1 MSGTR
6 FKINIFLSAAFLP
19 VLLTGCQD
27 KNASV
32 KEPKATITKA
42 AFGETKDGQAVDLY
56 TLTNAKGLVA
66 KIMTYGGTVVE
77 LKVPGRGGKLGDI
90 VLGFDNLSDYEEK
103 SPYFG
108 CIIGRYGN
116 RIGKAKFS
124 IDGKE
129 YILEAN
135 DGEQHLHG
143 GLKGFDKVVWNAES
157 VTVDNGVG
165 LKLHYLSKDMEGGY
179 PGNLDVTVTYT
190 LTNDNELK
198 IDYSAT
204 TDKPTICNLTNH
216 CYFNLAGQGNGDI
229 LGHELMFNSDYFT
242 PVDKNL
248 ITTGELVPVKG
259 TPFDFTVLTAI
270 GKGVDA
276 NDEQIKFGGGYDHN
290 WVLKKQSDEMSLA
303 AKVYEPTT
311 GRVMEI
317 YTNEPGLQFYSG
329 NFLDGSLTGKEGKVY
344 KHRYAFCLETQHY
357 PDSPNKPEFPSVVLR
372 PGQKYHT
379 TTIHKFS
386 VQ

>member
-1 MSGTR
+1 
-6 FKINIFLSAAFLP
+6 
-19 VLLTGCQD
+19 
-27 KNASV
+27 
-32 KEPKATITKA
+32 
-42 AFGETKDGQAVDLY
+42 
-56 TLTNAKGLVA
+56 
-66 KIMTYGGTVVE
+66 
-77 LKVPGRGGKLGDI
+77 
-90 VLGFDNLSDYEEK
+90 
-103 SPYFG
+103 
-108 CIIGRYGN
+108 
-116 RIGKAKFS
+116 
-124 IDGKE
+124 
-129 YILEAN
+129 
-135 DGEQHLHG
+135 
-143 GLKGFDKVVWNAES
+143 
-157 VTVDNGVG
+157 
-165 LKLHYLSKDMEGGY
+165 
-179 PGNLDVTVTYT
+179 